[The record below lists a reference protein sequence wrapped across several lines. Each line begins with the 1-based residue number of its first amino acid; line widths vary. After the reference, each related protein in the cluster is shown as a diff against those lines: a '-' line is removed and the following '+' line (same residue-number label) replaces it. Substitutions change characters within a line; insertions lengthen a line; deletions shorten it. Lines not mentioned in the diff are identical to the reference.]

1 MWLCFFSFFKWL
13 CVKVDFGKVMARL
26 RRLRADISPADSA
39 DRFAKLLG
47 VDVFLGEAA
56 FIGTHLV

>member
-1 MWLCFFSFFKWL
+1 M
-13 CVKVDFGKVMARL
+13 DFGKVMARL

-56 FIGTHLV
+56 FIGMRTCDDVTIQAVRT